1 MQGEHF
7 PSHRVKGGLCVTY
20 SNSNAENR
28 LAEKLRS
35 EYRNRGAALKGMEA
49 TPTSEL
55 MARAQ
60 MGRDPRV
67 NVSAQAFDDRLRR
80 RQESNG
86 RVEYAQRSGAPRSS
100 SSAPPRPSSPYART
114 DTRTASAG
122 ASAATGI
129 RNGTSA
135 ARGQKNGK
143 GYGSASA
150 NGYRP
155 QAAYAEKKA
164 RRVEIND
171 DEDVFEEIK
180 VERRKMPWSF
190 LVVLAV
196 STVMIMLVILSV
208 AQIYESTQEV
218 SGLKYTIS
226 ELKDTIDDLELKI
239 DEKNDIRLIEQKA
252 TKELGMVKEDSLQ
265 KKYIS
270 LSDGE
275 RVDLVENT
283 DEADAMGGTMLSS
296 IFSAL
301 SDFFDYFK

>member
-122 ASAATGI
+122 ASATGI